1 MSDDKEKV
9 VNALGGTRGLID
21 SGLPALVYMVSFYF
35 TKEIRPSVTYALILS
50 AVLTL
55 ARLIKKDTIQH
66 ALSGLFGVAI
76 CAFLAAIT
84 GEAKNFYLTG
94 LLINASSFTSYL
106 VLNLIKLPLLGLIL
120 GPILGE
126 NLAWRKDPIRRAA
139 YIKAGWL
146 WVGLYF
152 VKLVVQY
159 PLYRAGN
166 VDLLGIARIAM
177 GYPLFIAVAWGSW
190 LIIRKVPK
198 AKNESETETETV

>member
-21 SGLPALVYMVSFYF
+21 SGLPALVFMVSFYV

-50 AVLTL
+50 AGLAL
-55 ARLIKKDTIQH
+55 ARLIKKDTVQH

-76 CAFLAAIT
+76 CAFFATKT
-84 GEAKNFYLTG
+84 GKAENFYLPG
-94 LLINASSFTSYL
+94 LIINVVYGTLYL
-106 VLNLIKLPLLGLIL
+106 FLNLIKLPILGLML

-146 WVGLYF
+146 WVGLFLDVLQFNIRFIVLEMLICLALPELLWVTHY
-152 VKLVVQY
+152 LSQWHGVV
-159 PLYRAGN
+159 G
-166 VDLLGIARIAM
+166 
-177 GYPLFIAVAWGSW
+177 
-190 LIIRKVPK
+190 
-198 AKNESETETETV
+198 

>member
-21 SGLPALVYMVSFYF
+21 SGLPALVFMVSFYF

-50 AVLTL
+50 ALLTL
-55 ARLIKKDTIQH
+55 ARLIKKDIIQH

-76 CAFLAAIT
+76 CALFATKT
-84 GEAKNFYLTG
+84 GKAENFYLPG
-94 LLINASSFTSYL
+94 LIINVVYGSLYL
-106 VLNLIKLPLLGLIL
+106 FLNLIKLPILGLIL

-146 WVGLYF
+146 WVGLF
-152 VKLVVQY
+152 FGRLAVQY

-166 VDLLGIARIAM
+166 VEMLGIARLVM

-190 LIIRKVPK
+190 LIIRDVPK
-198 AKNESETETETV
+198 TKTEPA